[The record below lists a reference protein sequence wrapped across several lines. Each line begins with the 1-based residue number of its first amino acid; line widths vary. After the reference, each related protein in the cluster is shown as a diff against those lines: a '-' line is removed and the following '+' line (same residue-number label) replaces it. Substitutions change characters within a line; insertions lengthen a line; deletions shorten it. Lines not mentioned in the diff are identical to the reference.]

1 MSAQKT
7 EGSLDSL
14 TESECIDLLATH
26 HVGRLAVVARERP
39 LIFPV
44 NYALGD
50 RIVAIRTADGT
61 KLAAARN
68 AHVAFEIDGYDPS
81 TGRGWSV
88 VVQGVAYDITEAIDR
103 QSELARRLRVDPLA
117 PGSHD
122 RWLGIHP
129 VAITGRG
136 FQTVG

>member
-1 MSAQKT
+1 MSTQRT
-7 EGSLDSL
+7 EASVEILS
-14 TESECIDLLATH
+14 ESDCLGLLAGH
-26 HVGRLAVVARERP
+26 RIGRLAVVLKDRP

-68 AHVAFEIDGYDPS
+68 AHVAFEIDGYDVDA
-81 TGRGWSV
+81 GQGWSV
-88 VVQGVAYDITEAIDR
+88 LVQGVAYEITDAVDR
-103 QSELARRLRVDPLA
+103 QSELARQLRVEPLA

-129 VAITGRG
+129 VAITGRR
-136 FQTVG
+136 FQAAS